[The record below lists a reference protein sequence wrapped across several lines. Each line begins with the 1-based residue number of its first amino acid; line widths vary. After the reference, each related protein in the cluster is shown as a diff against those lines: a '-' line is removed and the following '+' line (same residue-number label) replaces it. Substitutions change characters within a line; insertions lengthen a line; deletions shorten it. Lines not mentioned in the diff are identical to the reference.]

1 MKKTKTIE
9 VNICDQ
15 CGAEVGDWHI
25 KICPTCKK
33 EICPNCVVHFDLSIR
48 KVEPSRAQNG
58 RFAHAVRTRPGYEIG
73 LDGTYCSACG
83 NDIERNLIAA
93 GLHRKEIKEQEMVAM
108 D

>member
-9 VNICDQ
+9 VDVCDQ
-15 CGAEVGDWHI
+15 CGAEVEKWHI

-48 KVEPSRAQNG
+48 KVEPSRQSNG
-58 RFAHAVRTRPGYEIG
+58 LFASTVHTRLGYDIG
-73 LDGTYCSACG
+73 LNGTYCSVCG
-83 NDIERNLIAA
+83 NDIERSLIAA
-93 GLHRKEIKEQEMVAM
+93 GLQKKEIKARESVVM